1 MDLAMLLALY
11 GDDFDLPYWLATA
24 DDDTTLAEI
33 QAYYLN
39 SNEND
44 GE

>member
-11 GDDFDLPYWLATA
+11 GDDLDLPYWLATA
-24 DDDTTLAEI
+24 DDDTTLAELL
-33 QAYYLN
+33 AYYIDY
-39 SNEND
+39 EEDD